1 MRQPQVGFEHVGK
14 RIRLMRKNR
23 GLSLTRMSEMIDC
36 SYKYL
41 SDLEIG
47 REKPSL
53 EMIMKISNAL
63 DKSVDYFLMDM
74 PLASPKYIIQDVLAE
89 KLQKCS
95 AKTLRALEGIIDS
108 LLLIQED

>member
-1 MRQPQVGFEHVGK
+1 MRQAHVGFEHVGK
-14 RIRLMRKNR
+14 RIRLTRKKR
-23 GLSLTRMSEMIDC
+23 GISLTEMSELLDC

-53 EMIMKISNAL
+53 EMIMKIGNIL
-63 DKSVDYFLMDM
+63 DQHIDYFLMDT
-74 PLASPKYIIQDVLAE
+74 PLAFPDYIIKDVIAE

-108 LLLIQED
+108 LLLIQEE

>member
-1 MRQPQVGFEHVGK
+1 MRQAQIGFEHVGK
-14 RIRLMRKNR
+14 RIRLVRKER
-23 GLSLTRMSEMIDC
+23 GLSLIQMSELLDC

-47 REKPSL
+47 RERPSL
-53 EMIMKISNAL
+53 EMIMKIANIL
-63 DKSVDYFLMDM
+63 DKTVDYFLMDM
-74 PLASPKYIIQDVLAE
+74 PLASPEYIIQDVLAE

>member
-1 MRQPQVGFEHVGK
+1 MRQAHIGFEHVGK
-14 RIRLMRKNR
+14 RIRSMRVER
-23 GLSLTRMSEMIDC
+23 GITLTQMSELLDC

-41 SDLEIG
+41 SDLEVG

-53 EMIMKISNAL
+53 EMIMKIGNVL
-63 DKSVDYFLMDM
+63 DKSIDYFLMDS
-74 PLASPKYIIQDVLAE
+74 PIASTDYIIQDVIAE

-108 LLLIQED
+108 LLLLQEE

>member
-1 MRQPQVGFEHVGK
+1 MRQASVGFERVGK
-14 RIRLMRKNR
+14 RIRLIRNER
-23 GLSLTRMSEMIDC
+23 GISLVKMSELLDC

-41 SDLEIG
+41 SDLEVG

-53 EMIMKISNAL
+53 EMIMKISNVL
-63 DKSVDYFLMDM
+63 EKNIDYFLMDM
-74 PLASPKYIIQDVLAE
+74 PLASPEYIIQDVIAE

-108 LLLIQED
+108 LLIIQED